1 MDGVRLTTP
10 TILQNVQNY
19 SWGFGGSQS
28 PTLPAEAAPSS
39 VLLVVAQG
47 GHRIAYHHPNT
58 GEALPAPLA
67 RVPGFDPIVLA
78 DLLMTKAGRYEQLLD
93 LTVGD
98 CRLIGWPVAL
108 TLEPFM
114 RASAP
119 ASGKGAPLSAL
130 NVVFTLAAA
139 AAPSDEAR
147 YERVVA
153 ACKSA
158 TEQLAL
164 ALQREEACGG
174 FVSRHVFGVEEAAH
188 AEPEEIIQQLPA
200 DASPLLVRLVHC
212 ANPLR
217 SLEQLADETGIEMG
231 VLFGMVQHLEVWGK
245 RFGAVLR
252 AAEDLQVPKRRLV
265 QMTLYLLQQDALR
278 ELHTYVHC
286 VGEPSPPD
294 EADRSAAGEAAR
306 ARWRL
311 FRRLRP
317 MFHGEHHLEEIMWQ
331 ERLSRDVL
339 MDLLQAYE
347 ELLVCVVTHL
357 DVTAL

>member
-114 RASAP
+114 RASPP

-130 NVVFTLAAA
+130 TVVFTLAAA

-188 AEPEEIIQQLPA
+188 AGVGAVAGADTSTRSTIDEICISMGSGSCASASANLTALEGGSVTSGGASEARGHAPAARAPLP
-200 DASPLLVRLVHC
+200 SGSIP
-212 ANPLR
+212 
-217 SLEQLADETGIEMG
+217 G
-231 VLFGMVQHLEVWGK
+231 VLE
-245 RFGAVLR
+245 
-252 AAEDLQVPKRRLV
+252 AAF
-265 QMTLYLLQQDALR
+265 YALR
-278 ELHTYVHC
+278 EGRPVTLR
-286 VGEPSPPD
+286 VGTRAEVAVCTPPLPMP
-294 EADRSAAGEAAR
+294 RPRLAAAPGAMPPPPA
-306 ARWRL
+306 
-311 FRRLRP
+311 LRP
-317 MFHGEHHLEEIMWQ
+317 YLTLLLLEGVIS
-331 ERLSRDVL
+331 L
-339 MDLLQAYE
+339 DLP
-347 ELLVCVVTHL
+347 
-357 DVTAL
+357 

>member
-67 RVPGFDPIVLA
+67 RVSGFDPIVLA

-188 AEPEEIIQQLPA
+188 AALGAVAGAET
-200 DASPLLVRLVHC
+200 ST
-212 ANPLR
+212 R
-217 SLEQLADETGIEMG
+217 SAFDETCISISSASASANLAALEGGSVTSGGTSEARGHTPAARAPLPSGSIPG
-231 VLFGMVQHLEVWGK
+231 VLE
-245 RFGAVLR
+245 
-252 AAEDLQVPKRRLV
+252 AAF
-265 QMTLYLLQQDALR
+265 DALR
-278 ELHTYVHC
+278 EGRPVTLR
-286 VGEPSPPD
+286 VGTRAEVAMCTPPLPTP
-294 EADRSAAGEAAR
+294 RPRLAAAPGAMPPPPA
-306 ARWRL
+306 
-311 FRRLRP
+311 LRP
-317 MFHGEHHLEEIMWQ
+317 YLTLLLLEGVISLDWP
-331 ERLSRDVL
+331 RLPRS
-339 MDLLQAYE
+339 DLP
-347 ELLVCVVTHL
+347 
-357 DVTAL
+357 

>member
-119 ASGKGAPLSAL
+119 ACGKGAPLSAL

-188 AEPEEIIQQLPA
+188 AALGAVAGAET
-200 DASPLLVRLVHC
+200 ST
-212 ANPLR
+212 R
-217 SLEQLADETGIEMG
+217 SAFDETCISCISCISISSASASANLAALEGGSVTSGGTSEARGHTPAARAPLPSGSIPG
-231 VLFGMVQHLEVWGK
+231 VLE
-245 RFGAVLR
+245 
-252 AAEDLQVPKRRLV
+252 AAF
-265 QMTLYLLQQDALR
+265 DALR
-278 ELHTYVHC
+278 EGRPVTLR
-286 VGEPSPPD
+286 VGTRAEVAMCTPPLPTP
-294 EADRSAAGEAAR
+294 RPRLAAAPGAMPPPPA
-306 ARWRL
+306 
-311 FRRLRP
+311 LRP
-317 MFHGEHHLEEIMWQ
+317 YLTLLLLEGVISLDWP
-331 ERLSRDVL
+331 RLPRS
-339 MDLLQAYE
+339 DLP
-347 ELLVCVVTHL
+347 
-357 DVTAL
+357 

>member
-119 ASGKGAPLSAL
+119 ACGKGAPLSAL

-188 AEPEEIIQQLPA
+188 AALGAVAGAET
-200 DASPLLVRLVHC
+200 ST
-212 ANPLR
+212 R
-217 SLEQLADETGIEMG
+217 SAFDETCISCISISCASASANLAALEGGSVTSGGTSEARGHTPAARAPLPSGSIPG
-231 VLFGMVQHLEVWGK
+231 VLE
-245 RFGAVLR
+245 
-252 AAEDLQVPKRRLV
+252 AAF
-265 QMTLYLLQQDALR
+265 DALR
-278 ELHTYVHC
+278 EGRPVTLR
-286 VGEPSPPD
+286 VGTRAEVAMCTPPLPTP
-294 EADRSAAGEAAR
+294 RPRLAAAPGAMPPPPA
-306 ARWRL
+306 
-311 FRRLRP
+311 LRP
-317 MFHGEHHLEEIMWQ
+317 YLTLLLLEGVISLDWP
-331 ERLSRDVL
+331 RLPRS
-339 MDLLQAYE
+339 DLP
-347 ELLVCVVTHL
+347 
-357 DVTAL
+357 

>member
-188 AEPEEIIQQLPA
+188 AALGAVAGAET
-200 DASPLLVRLVHC
+200 ST
-212 ANPLR
+212 R
-217 SLEQLADETGIEMG
+217 SAFDETCISISSASASANLAALEGGSVTSGGTSEARGHTPAARAPLPSGSIPG
-231 VLFGMVQHLEVWGK
+231 VLE
-245 RFGAVLR
+245 
-252 AAEDLQVPKRRLV
+252 AAF
-265 QMTLYLLQQDALR
+265 DALR
-278 ELHTYVHC
+278 EGRPVTLR
-286 VGEPSPPD
+286 VGTRAEVAMCTPPLPTP
-294 EADRSAAGEAAR
+294 RPRLAAAPGAMPPPPA
-306 ARWRL
+306 
-311 FRRLRP
+311 LRP
-317 MFHGEHHLEEIMWQ
+317 YLTLLLLEGVISLDWP
-331 ERLSRDVL
+331 RLPRS
-339 MDLLQAYE
+339 DLP
-347 ELLVCVVTHL
+347 
-357 DVTAL
+357 

>member
-188 AEPEEIIQQLPA
+188 AGVGAVAGA
-200 DASPLLVRLVHC
+200 DTST
-212 ANPLR
+212 R
-217 SLEQLADETGIEMG
+217 STIDETCTSTCISMGSGSCASASANLTALEGGSVTSGGASEARGHAPAARAPLPSGSIPG
-231 VLFGMVQHLEVWGK
+231 VLE
-245 RFGAVLR
+245 
-252 AAEDLQVPKRRLV
+252 AAF
-265 QMTLYLLQQDALR
+265 YALR
-278 ELHTYVHC
+278 EGRPVTLR
-286 VGEPSPPD
+286 VGTRAEVAVCTPPLPTP
-294 EADRSAAGEAAR
+294 RPRLAAAPGAMPPPPA
-306 ARWRL
+306 
-311 FRRLRP
+311 LRP
-317 MFHGEHHLEEIMWQ
+317 YLTLLLLEGVIS
-331 ERLSRDVL
+331 L
-339 MDLLQAYE
+339 DLP
-347 ELLVCVVTHL
+347 
-357 DVTAL
+357 

>member
-1 MDGVRLTTP
+1 MDGVCLTTP

-188 AEPEEIIQQLPA
+188 AGVGAVAGA
-200 DASPLLVRLVHC
+200 DTSA
-212 ANPLR
+212 R
-217 SLEQLADETGIEMG
+217 STIDETCISTCISMGSGSCASASANLTALEGGSVTSGGASEARGHAPAARAPLPSGSIPG
-231 VLFGMVQHLEVWGK
+231 VLETALLRTALLRTALPSGSIPGVLE
-245 RFGAVLR
+245 
-252 AAEDLQVPKRRLV
+252 AAF
-265 QMTLYLLQQDALR
+265 YALR
-278 ELHTYVHC
+278 EGRPVTLR
-286 VGEPSPPD
+286 VGTRAEVAVCTPPLPTP
-294 EADRSAAGEAAR
+294 RPRLAAAPGAMPPPPA
-306 ARWRL
+306 
-311 FRRLRP
+311 LRP
-317 MFHGEHHLEEIMWQ
+317 YLTLLLLEGVIS
-331 ERLSRDVL
+331 L
-339 MDLLQAYE
+339 DLP
-347 ELLVCVVTHL
+347 
-357 DVTAL
+357 

>member
-119 ASGKGAPLSAL
+119 ACGKGAPLSAL

-188 AEPEEIIQQLPA
+188 AALGAVAGAET
-200 DASPLLVRLVHC
+200 ST
-212 ANPLR
+212 R
-217 SLEQLADETGIEMG
+217 SAFDETCISCISMSSASASANLAALEGGSVTSGGTSEARGHTPAARAPLPSGSIPG
-231 VLFGMVQHLEVWGK
+231 VLE
-245 RFGAVLR
+245 
-252 AAEDLQVPKRRLV
+252 AAF
-265 QMTLYLLQQDALR
+265 DALR
-278 ELHTYVHC
+278 EGRPVTLR
-286 VGEPSPPD
+286 VGTRAEVAMCTPPLPTP
-294 EADRSAAGEAAR
+294 RPRLAAAPGAMPPPPA
-306 ARWRL
+306 
-311 FRRLRP
+311 LRP
-317 MFHGEHHLEEIMWQ
+317 YLTLLLLEGVISLDWP
-331 ERLSRDVL
+331 RLPRS
-339 MDLLQAYE
+339 DLP
-347 ELLVCVVTHL
+347 
-357 DVTAL
+357 

>member
-188 AEPEEIIQQLPA
+188 AGVGAVAGADTSTRSTIDEICISMGSGSCASASANLTALEGGSVTSGGASEARGHAPAARAPLP
-200 DASPLLVRLVHC
+200 SGSIP
-212 ANPLR
+212 
-217 SLEQLADETGIEMG
+217 G
-231 VLFGMVQHLEVWGK
+231 VLE
-245 RFGAVLR
+245 
-252 AAEDLQVPKRRLV
+252 AAF
-265 QMTLYLLQQDALR
+265 YALR
-278 ELHTYVHC
+278 EGRPVTLR
-286 VGEPSPPD
+286 VGTRAEVAVCTPPLPMP
-294 EADRSAAGEAAR
+294 RPRLAAAPGAMPPPPA
-306 ARWRL
+306 
-311 FRRLRP
+311 LRP
-317 MFHGEHHLEEIMWQ
+317 YLTLLLLEGVIS
-331 ERLSRDVL
+331 L
-339 MDLLQAYE
+339 DLP
-347 ELLVCVVTHL
+347 
-357 DVTAL
+357 